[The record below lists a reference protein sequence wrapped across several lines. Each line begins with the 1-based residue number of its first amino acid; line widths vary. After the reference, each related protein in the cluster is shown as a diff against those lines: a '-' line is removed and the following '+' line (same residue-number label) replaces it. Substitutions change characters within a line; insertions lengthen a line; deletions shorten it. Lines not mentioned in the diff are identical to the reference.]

1 MAVREYPQG
10 TQIRPGVT
18 VTTNTDALSGVA
30 VDSDK
35 ALMLLGRAS
44 SGKPQTVYEITSY
57 QQAKGI
63 FRGGELLDAI
73 EAALSPSTAISGGTI
88 LAERV
93 GNATQSTFT
102 NGGLTLTSKM
112 YSSDANKIQT
122 SLTQTTF
129 NNTYSLQVVLA
140 DDAYQQTYTNL
151 GPIFGISYNG
161 SQPYASVSV
170 DTSSSTDMD
179 LSHDDKNLATHDNA
193 IVMGQDADSKCA
205 NKLILKVGA
214 DNKSAAEVATFVLGT
229 GKYTKVNSLVAAI
242 NGIDGFSAS
251 YYPSGTKNIET
262 IYLDALVE
270 TQLPVIMPGNTTTQ
284 PLYLTSLGGD
294 VANVLSNYDDLLE
307 AVYDPSKGEPT
318 PYAITSLAGG
328 TSPQVLPSS
337 WSTEISQFADE
348 DGYFLCPLTSD
359 IAIQAEALAFC
370 EDRVSVGDP
379 CALLVGGGVKET
391 ITATINR
398 AASLE
403 TTNAKV
409 LVNATSATRLMADG
423 TVKNL
428 PGYTIAAMIG
438 GVASGIDIGQSI
450 IHKDLDLVAVDQRF
464 TSSQLDA
471 LASAGAVAVE
481 FVRNRGIQ
489 EFRITDDITT
499 ASPESSDPTV
509 SELSVGESTDFLVG
523 DLRQLLDRQYI
534 GSPTLLTSPGDIK
547 ATISS
552 FLLSKENNGEIED
565 YEENGITVT
574 IIGNTVH
581 ITMQVV
587 PVRAI
592 KYITVGLNYISK
604 EISA

>member
-30 VDSDK
+30 SDSDK
-35 ALMLLGRAS
+35 ALMLLGGAS

-102 NGGLTLTSKM
+102 DGGLTLTSKM

-122 SLTQTTF
+122 SLTKTTF

-170 DTSSSTDMD
+170 G
-179 LSHDDKNLATHDNA
+179 
-193 IVMGQDADSKCA
+193 VDAHSKFA
-205 NKLILKVGA
+205 NKLTLKVGA

-229 GKYTKVNSLVAAI
+229 GKYTKVNSLAADI

-262 IYLDALVE
+262 IYLDALAE
-270 TQLPVIMPGNTTTQ
+270 TKVPIIKPGDTTTQ

-294 VANVLSNYDDLLE
+294 VANILSNYDDLLG
-307 AVYDPSKGEPT
+307 AVYAPSKGEPT
-318 PYAITSLAGG
+318 PYAITSLTGG
-328 TSPQVLPSS
+328 TSPQILPSS

-359 IAIQAEALAFC
+359 ISIQAEALAFC
-370 EDRVSVGDP
+370 EDRVSEGDP
-379 CALLVGGGVKET
+379 RALLVGGGIKET
-391 ITATINR
+391 TTATINR
-398 AASLE
+398 ATNLE

-423 TVKNL
+423 TVKDL
-428 PGYTIAAMIG
+428 PGYMVTAMIG
-438 GVASGIDIGQSI
+438 GVASGIGIGQSV
-450 IHKDLDLVAVDQRF
+450 IHKDLDLVDVDQKF

-481 FVRNRGIQ
+481 FVRNRGTQ

-523 DLRQLLDRQYI
+523 DVRQLLDKQYI
-534 GSPTLLTSPGDIK
+534 GNPTLLTSPGDIK

-574 IIGNTVH
+574 IIGNTVN

>member
-18 VTTNTDALSGVA
+18 VTTNTDALLGVA
-30 VDSDK
+30 ADSDK
-35 ALMLLGRAS
+35 ALMLLGGAS

-102 NGGLTLTSKM
+102 AGGLTLTSKM

-122 SLTQTTF
+122 SLTKTTF

-151 GPIFGISYNG
+151 GPIFGISYSG

-170 DTSSSTDMD
+170 G
-179 LSHDDKNLATHDNA
+179 
-193 IVMGQDADSKCA
+193 VDADSKLA
-205 NKLILKVGA
+205 NKLTLKVGA

-229 GKYTKVNSLVAAI
+229 GKYTKVNSLAADI

-251 YYPSGTKNIET
+251 YYPSGTKNIEA
-262 IYLDALVE
+262 IYLDALAE
-270 TQLPVIMPGNTTTQ
+270 TKVPIIKSGDTTTQ

-294 VANVLSNYDDLLE
+294 VANILSTYDDLLG
-307 AVYDPSKGEPT
+307 AAYAPSKGEPT
-318 PYAITSLAGG
+318 PYAITSLRGG
-328 TSPQVLPSS
+328 TSPQILPSS
-337 WSTEISQFADE
+337 WSTEISQFAAE

-359 IAIQAEALAFC
+359 ISIQAEALAFC
-370 EDRVSVGDP
+370 EDRVSEGDP
-379 CALLVGGGVKET
+379 RALLVGGGIKET
-391 ITATINR
+391 TTATINR
-398 AASLE
+398 ATSLE
-403 TTNAKV
+403 TINAKV

-423 TVKNL
+423 TVKDL
-428 PGYTIAAMIG
+428 PGYMVTAMIG
-438 GVASGIDIGQSI
+438 GVASGIGIGQSV
-450 IHKDLDLVAVDQRF
+450 IHKDLDLVDVDQKF

-481 FVRNRGIQ
+481 FVRNRGTQ

-499 ASPESSDPTV
+499 AATESLDPTV

-552 FLLSKENNGEIED
+552 FLLSKKNNGEIED

-574 IIGNTVH
+574 IIGDTVH

>member
-30 VDSDK
+30 TDSDK
-35 ALMLLGRAS
+35 ALMLLGGAS

-93 GNATQSTFT
+93 GNATQGTFT
-102 NGGLTLTSKM
+102 TGGLTLTSKM

-122 SLTQTTF
+122 SLTKTTF
-129 NNTYSLQVVLA
+129 NNTYSFQVVLA

-170 DTSSSTDMD
+170 S
-179 LSHDDKNLATHDNA
+179 
-193 IVMGQDADSKCA
+193 VDADSKLA
-205 NKLILKVGA
+205 NKLTLKVGA
-214 DNKSAAEVATFVLGT
+214 DNKSAAEVATFVLGK
-229 GKYTKVNSLVAAI
+229 GKYTKVNSLAADI

-262 IYLDALVE
+262 IYLDALAE
-270 TQLPVIMPGNTTTQ
+270 TQVPINKPGNTATQ
-284 PLYLTSLGGD
+284 PLYLTSLGGE
-294 VANVLSNYDDLLE
+294 VANVLSTYDDLLT
-307 AVYDPSKGEPT
+307 ATYDPSKGEPK
-318 PYAITSLAGG
+318 PYALTSLTGG
-328 TSPQVLPSS
+328 TSPQILPSS

-359 IAIQAEALAFC
+359 ISIQAEALAFC
-370 EDRVSVGDP
+370 EDRVSQGDP
-379 CALLVGGGVKET
+379 RALLVGGGIKET
-391 ITATINR
+391 TTATINR
-398 AASLE
+398 ATSLA

-423 TVKNL
+423 TVKDL
-428 PGYTIAAMIG
+428 PGYMVTAMIG
-438 GVASGIDIGQSI
+438 GIASGIGIGQSV
-450 IHKDLDLVAVDQRF
+450 IHKDLDLVDVDQKF

-481 FVRNRGIQ
+481 FVRNRGTQ

-523 DLRQLLDRQYI
+523 DLRQLLDKQYI

-547 ATISS
+547 ATVSS

-574 IIGNTVH
+574 IIGNTVN